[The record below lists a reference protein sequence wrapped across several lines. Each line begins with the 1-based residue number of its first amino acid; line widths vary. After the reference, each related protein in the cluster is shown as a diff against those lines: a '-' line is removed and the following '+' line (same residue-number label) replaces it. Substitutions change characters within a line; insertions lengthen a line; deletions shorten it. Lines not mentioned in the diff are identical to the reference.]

1 MLPLFFCSMLSQHAG
16 TRSTDRRSGG
26 LFILFFI
33 IFLLRCHET
42 SSVQRV
48 ALRRLAPL
56 VSCTSDLFHGYEE
69 SKKGPVLN
77 MKYYLAGEEITKEKA
92 IQTEKDNQKYLE
104 SGDFNLLKKCKFI
117 ILIND

>member
-1 MLPLFFCSMLSQHAG
+1 M
-16 TRSTDRRSGG
+16 
-26 LFILFFI
+26 
-33 IFLLRCHET
+33 
-42 SSVQRV
+42 QRV

-56 VSCTSDLFHGYEE
+56 ASCTPDSFHGFEE

-77 MKYYLAGEEITKEKA
+77 MKYYLAEKEITKEKA

-104 SGDFNLLKKCKFI
+104 SGDFNLLKNCKFI